1 MKIKNI
7 GMLIVCYILLSLNI
21 FAYINIS
28 PTTLDKNIGVGAY
41 EEFTFY
47 NNTNVPLR
55 YKLSVLPMENKNVK
69 DMSDWVEIYPKVVTV
84 YPTEQKSFKVYIQ
97 APKGSETGD
106 YGTFINIRQ
115 VSAPKLE
122 SGEQQNIAAGMAVM
136 VNVNMGIYGYVGD
149 KNPKLSLST
158 PIITKKDNTQTLKV
172 DIENKTNRLVRMLV
186 EVKSK
191 KNYVYKIGEIRAMKG
206 QKLELEQVIPNMKK
220 NEVAKELL
228 ITDIETE
235 KLITSVKIN

>member
-1 MKIKNI
+1 M
-7 GMLIVCYILLSLNI
+7 
-21 FAYINIS
+21 
-28 PTTLDKNIGVGAY
+28 
-41 EEFTFY
+41 
-47 NNTNVPLR
+47 
-55 YKLSVLPMENKNVK
+55 
-69 DMSDWVEIYPKVVTV
+69 
-84 YPTEQKSFKVYIQ
+84 
-97 APKGSETGD
+97 
-106 YGTFINIRQ
+106 
-115 VSAPKLE
+115 
-122 SGEQQNIAAGMAVM
+122 
-136 VNVNMGIYGYVGD
+136 
-149 KNPKLSLST
+149 
-158 PIITKKDNTQTLKV
+158 KV